1 MTRTIRIARLSAAF
15 ALAAACAAP
24 AFAGDHLRC
33 GKTFIRHGDSKYEVL
48 KHCGEPVF
56 RDRVSGEDSDA
67 IDQWVYELN
76 WTSFPRMVTFV
87 SGRVARIER
96 LDDD

>member
-1 MTRTIRIARLSAAF
+1 MARPIRIPLV
-15 ALAAACAAP
+15 ALALVVSLAVP

-33 GKTFIRHGDSKYEVL
+33 GKTFIRNGDSKYEVL
-48 KHCGEPVF
+48 KNCGEPVF
-56 RDRVSGEDSDA
+56 RDRISGEDSDT
-67 IDQWVYELN
+67 IEQWVYE
-76 WTSFPRMVTFV
+76 TSWSRFPRMITFV